1 EESLVNGSN
10 TRSEVEEHLNEAKSL
25 NNAMKQ
31 LRDKVAEKT
40 NVKQSSD
47 YINDSTEHQRGYDQ
61 ALQEAENIINEIGNP
76 TLNKSEI
83 EQKLQQLTDAQNA
96 LQGSHLLEEAKNNA
110 ITEINKL
117 TALNDAQRQKAIE
130 NVQAQQ
136 TIPAVNQQLT
146 LDREI
151 NTAMQALR
159 DKVGQQNNVHQQSNY
174 FNEDEQ
180 PKHNYDNSVQA
191 GQTIIDKLQD
201 PIMNKNEIEHA
212 INQINTTQTAL
223 SGENKL
229 HTDQESTN
237 RQIEG
242 LSSLNTA
249 QINAEKDLVNQA
261 KTRTD
266 VAQKLAAAKE
276 INSAMSNLRDGIQ
289 NKEDIKR
296 SSAYINADP
305 TKVTAYDQALQN
317 AENIINA
324 TPNVELNKA
333 TIEQAL
339 SRVQQAQ
346 QDLDGVQQLANA
358 KQQATQTVNG
368 LNSLN
373 DGQKRELNLLINSA
387 NTRTKVQEELNKATE
402 LNHAME
408 ALRNSVQNV
417 DQVKQSNNY
426 VNEDQ
431 PEQHNYDNAVN
442 EAQATINNNAQ
453 PVLDKLA
460 IERLTQTVNTTKDAL
475 HGTQKLIQDQQA
487 AETGIRGL
495 TSLNEPQ
502 KNAEVAK
509 VTAATTR
516 DEVRNIRQEATT
528 LDTAMLGLRKSIK
541 DKNDTKNSSK
551 YINEDHDQQ
560 QAYDNA
566 VNNAQH
572 VIDETQAT
580 LSSDTINQLANAVT
594 QAKSNLHGD
603 TKLQHDK
610 DSAKQ
615 TIAQLQN
622 LNSAQ
627 KHMEDSLIDNE
638 STRTQVQHD
647 LTEAQALDG
656 LMGALKES
664 IKDNTNIVSN
674 GNYIN
679 AEPSKKQA
687 YDAAVQNA
695 QNIINGTNQPTINK
709 GNVTTATQTVKNTKD
724 ALDGDHRLEEAKNN
738 ANQTIRNLSNLNN
751 AQKDAEKNLVNSAST
766 LEQVQQN
773 LQTAQQLDN
782 AMGELRQS
790 IANKDQVK
798 ADSKYL
804 NEDPQIKQNYDDAV
818 QRVETII
825 NETQNPE
832 LLKANIDQAT
842 QSVQN
847 AEQALHGAEKLN
859 QDKQT
864 SSTELDGLTD
874 LTDAQREKLREQINT
889 SNSRDD
895 IKQKIEQA
903 KALNDAMKKLKEQVA
918 QKDGVHANSD
928 YTNEDSAQKD
938 AYNNALKQAEDIINN
953 SSNPNL
959 NAQDITNALNNIKQA
974 QDNLHG
980 AQKLQQD
987 KNTTNQAI
995 GNLNHLN
1002 QPQKDALIQAINGA
1016 RSRDQVA
1023 EKLKEAEAL
1032 DEAMKQLEDQVNQ
1045 DDQISNSSP
1054 FINEDSDKQKTY
1066 NDKIQAAK
1074 EIINQ
1079 TSNPTLDKQKIA
1091 DTLQNI
1097 KDAVNNLHGDQ
1108 KLAQSKQDANNQ
1120 LNHLDDLTEE
1130 QKNHFKPLINNADTR
1145 DEVNKQLEIAKQLNG
1160 DMSTLHKVINDKDQ
1174 IQHLSNY
1181 INADNDKKQNYD
1193 NAIKEAEDLIH
1204 NHPDTLDHKALQ
1216 DLLNKIDQA
1225 HNELNGESRFK
1236 QALDNALNDIDSLNS
1251 LNVPQRQTVKDNINH
1266 VTTLESLAQ
1275 ELQKAKELNDA
1286 MKAMRDSIMNQEQ
1299 IRKNSNYT
1307 NEDLAQQNA
1316 YNHAV
1321 DKINNI
1327 IGEDNATMDPQI
1339 IKQAT
1344 QDINTAINGL
1354 NGDQKLQDAKTDA
1367 KQQITNFTGLT
1378 EPQKQALENIINQ
1391 QTSRANVA
1399 KQLSH
1404 AKFLNGKMEELK
1416 VAVAKAP
1423 LVRQNSNYINEDVS
1437 EKEAYEQ
1444 AIAKGQEIIN
1454 SENNPTISS
1463 TDINRTIQEINDAE
1477 QNLHGE
1483 NKLRQAQEI
1492 AKNEIQNLDGLNSAQ
1507 ITKLIQDIGRTITK
1521 PAVTQKLEEAK
1532 VINQA
1537 MQQLKQ
1543 SIADKDATLNS
1554 SNYLNED
1561 SEKKLAYDNAVSQAE
1576 QLINQLNDP
1585 TMDISNIQ
1593 AITQK
1598 VIQAKDSLHGANKLA
1613 QNQADSNLIINKST
1627 NLNDKQKQALNDL
1640 INHAQTKQQVA
1651 EIIAQS
1657 NKLNNEMGTLKT
1669 LVEEQT
1675 NVHQQSK
1682 YINEDS
1688 QVQNI
1693 YNDSIQK
1700 GREILNGTT
1709 DDVLNNNK
1717 IADAIQN
1724 IHLTKNNLHGDQK
1737 LQKAQ
1742 QDATN
1747 ELNYLTNLNNSQRQS
1762 EHDEINSAPSRTE
1775 VSNDLNHAKALNEA
1789 MRQLENEVALEN
1801 SVKKLSDFIN
1811 EDEAA
1816 QNEYSNALQKAKD
1829 IINGV
1834 PSSTLDKATIE
1845 DALLELQ
1852 NARES
1857 LHGEQKL
1864 QEAKNQAVAEI
1875 DNLQALNPGQVLA
1888 EKTLVNQASTKPEVQ
1903 EALQKAKELNEA
1915 MKALKTEINKK
1926 EQIKADSRYVNAD
1939 SGLQANYNSA
1949 LNYGSQIIA
1958 TTQPP
1963 ELNKDVINRATQTIK
1978 TAENNLNGQSKLA
1991 EAKSDGNQ
1999 SIEHLQGLTQSQ
2011 KDKQHD
2017 LINQAQTKQQVDDIV
2032 NNSKQLDNSMNQ
2044 LQQIVNNDNTVKQN
2058 SDFINEDSSQQD
2070 AYNHAIQA
2078 AKDLITAHPTIMDK
2092 NQIDQAIENI
2102 KQALNDLHGSNKLS
2116 EDKKEASEQLQNLNS
2131 LTNGQK
2137 DTILNHIFSA
2147 PTRSQVGEKIAS
2159 AKQLN
2164 NTMKALRDSI
2174 ADNNEILQSSKYFN
2188 EDSEQQNAYNQAV
2201 NKAKNIINDQPT
2213 PVMANDEIQSVLN
2226 EVKQTKDN
2234 LHGDQK
2240 LANDKTDA
2248 QATLNALNYLNQ
2260 AQRGNL
2266 ETKVQN
2272 SNSRPEVQKV
2282 VQLANQL
2289 NDAMKKLDD
2298 ALTGNDAIKQTSN
2311 YINEDTSQQV
2321 NFDEYTDRGKN
2332 IVAEQTNP
2340 NMSPTNIN
2348 TIADKITEAKND
2360 LHGVQKLEQAQQQS
2374 INTINQM
2381 TGLNQAQKEQLNQE
2395 IQQTQT
2401 RSEVHQVIKKAQ
2413 ALNDS
2418 MNTLRQSITDENEV
2432 KQTSNYINETV
2443 GNQTAYNN
2451 AVDRVKQIINQTSNP
2466 TMNPLEVERATSN
2479 VKTSKD
2485 ALHGERELNDNKNS
2499 KTFAVNHLDNLN
2511 QAQKEAL
2518 THEIEQATIVSQVN
2532 NIYNKAK
2539 ALNND
2544 MKKLKDIVAQ
2554 QDNVRQSN
2562 NYINED
2568 STPQNMYN
2576 DTINHA
2582 QSIIDQ
2588 VANPTMSHDE
2598 IENAINNIKHAINA
2612 LDGEHKLQQA
2622 KENANLLINSLN
2634 DLNAPQRDAINRLVN
2649 EAQTR
2654 EKVAE
2659 QLQSAQA
2666 LNDAMKHLRNS
2677 IQNQS
2682 SVRQESKYINASD
2695 AKKEQ
2700 YNHAVREVENIIN
2713 EQHPTLDKEIIKQLT
2728 DAVNQAN
2735 NDLNGVELLDA
2746 DKQNAHQ
2753 SIPTL
2758 MHLNQAQQNALNEK
2772 INNAVTRAEVAAII
2786 GQAKILD
2793 HAMENLEESIKDKEQ
2808 VKQSSNYINEDPDVQ
2823 ETYNNAVDHV
2833 TEILNQTVNPT
2844 LSIEDI
2850 EHAINEVNQAK
2861 KQLRGKQKLYQTI
2874 DLADKELSKLD
2885 DLTSQQSSSISNQIY
2900 TAKTRTEVAQAIE
2913 KAKSLNHAMKALNKV
2928 YKNTDKVLDS
2938 SRFINEDQP
2947 EKEAYQ
2953 QAINHVDSIIH
2964 RQTNPE
2970 MDPTVINSI
2979 THELETAQNNLHGD
2993 QKLAHA
2999 QQDAANVINGLIHLN
3014 VAQRE
3019 VMINA
3024 NTNAT
3029 TREKVAKNLDNAQ
3042 ALDKAMETLQQVVAH
3057 KNNILNDS
3065 KYLNEDS
3072 KYQQQYDRVVADAEQ
3087 LLNQT
3092 TNPTL
3097 EPYKIDIVKD
3107 NVLANE
3113 KILFGAEKL
3122 SYDKSNANDEI
3133 KHMNYLN
3140 NAQKQSIKDMIS
3152 HAALRTEVKQ
3162 LLQQAKTLDEAMK
3175 SLEDKTQVVITDTTL
3190 SNYTEASE
3198 DKKEKVDQ
3206 TVSHAQAIIDK
3217 INGSNVSLDQVRQAL
3232 EQLTQASENLDG
3244 DQRVEEAKVH
3254 ANQTIDQ
3261 LTHLN
3266 SLQQQTAKESV
3277 KNATKLEEI
3286 ATASNDALALNKVMG
3301 KLEQFINHADSVE
3314 NSDNYRQADDDKII
3328 AYDDALE
3335 HGQDIQKS
3343 NATQNEAKQALQQ
3356 LINAETS
3363 LNGFERLNHARPR
3376 ALEYIKS
3383 LEKINNAQKSALED
3397 KVTQSHDLLELEHL
3411 VNEGTNL
3418 NDIMGE
3424 LANAIVNNY
3433 APTKASIN
3441 YINADNLRKDNFTQA
3456 INNARDALNKT
3467 QGQNLDFNAI
3477 DTFKDDIFKTKDA
3490 LNGIERLTAAKSKA
3504 EKLID
3509 SLKFINKAQFT
3520 HANDEIM
3527 NTNSIAQLSRI
3538 VNQAF
3543 DLNDAMK
3550 SLRDEL
3556 NNKAFPVQA
3565 SSNYINSDEDL
3576 KQQFDHAL
3584 SNARKVLAKEN
3595 GKNLDEIQIEG
3606 LKQVIEDTKDALNGI
3621 QRLSKAK
3628 AKAIQYVQ
3636 SLSYINDAQRHIAE
3650 NNIHNSDDLSSLANT
3665 LSKASDL
3672 DNAMKDLR
3680 DTLESNSTSVPNSV
3694 NYINADK
3701 NFQIE
3706 FDEALQQASA
3716 TSSKTSENPATIEEV
3731 LGLSQAIYDTKNA

>member
-1 EESLVNGSN
+1 
-10 TRSEVEEHLNEAKSL
+10 
-25 NNAMKQ
+25 
-31 LRDKVAEKT
+31 
-40 NVKQSSD
+40 
-47 YINDSTEHQRGYDQ
+47 
-61 ALQEAENIINEIGNP
+61 
-76 TLNKSEI
+76 
-83 EQKLQQLTDAQNA
+83 
-96 LQGSHLLEEAKNNA
+96 
-110 ITEINKL
+110 
-117 TALNDAQRQKAIE
+117 
-130 NVQAQQ
+130 
-136 TIPAVNQQLT
+136 
-146 LDREI
+146 
-151 NTAMQALR
+151 
-159 DKVGQQNNVHQQSNY
+159 
-174 FNEDEQ
+174 
-180 PKHNYDNSVQA
+180 
-191 GQTIIDKLQD
+191 
-201 PIMNKNEIEHA
+201 
-212 INQINTTQTAL
+212 
-223 SGENKL
+223 
-229 HTDQESTN
+229 
-237 RQIEG
+237 
-242 LSSLNTA
+242 
-249 QINAEKDLVNQA
+249 
-261 KTRTD
+261 
-266 VAQKLAAAKE
+266 
-276 INSAMSNLRDGIQ
+276 
-289 NKEDIKR
+289 
-296 SSAYINADP
+296 
-305 TKVTAYDQALQN
+305 
-317 AENIINA
+317 
-324 TPNVELNKA
+324 
-333 TIEQAL
+333 
-339 SRVQQAQ
+339 
-346 QDLDGVQQLANA
+346 
-358 KQQATQTVNG
+358 
-368 LNSLN
+368 
-373 DGQKRELNLLINSA
+373 
-387 NTRTKVQEELNKATE
+387 
-402 LNHAME
+402 
-408 ALRNSVQNV
+408 
-417 DQVKQSNNY
+417 
-426 VNEDQ
+426 
-431 PEQHNYDNAVN
+431 
-442 EAQATINNNAQ
+442 
-453 PVLDKLA
+453 
-460 IERLTQTVNTTKDAL
+460 
-475 HGTQKLIQDQQA
+475 
-487 AETGIRGL
+487 
-495 TSLNEPQ
+495 
-502 KNAEVAK
+502 
-509 VTAATTR
+509 
-516 DEVRNIRQEATT
+516 
-528 LDTAMLGLRKSIK
+528 
-541 DKNDTKNSSK
+541 
-551 YINEDHDQQ
+551 
-560 QAYDNA
+560 
-566 VNNAQH
+566 
-572 VIDETQAT
+572 
-580 LSSDTINQLANAVT
+580 
-594 QAKSNLHGD
+594 
-603 TKLQHDK
+603 
-610 DSAKQ
+610 
-615 TIAQLQN
+615 
-622 LNSAQ
+622 
-627 KHMEDSLIDNE
+627 
-638 STRTQVQHD
+638 
-647 LTEAQALDG
+647 
-656 LMGALKES
+656 
-664 IKDNTNIVSN
+664 
-674 GNYIN
+674 
-679 AEPSKKQA
+679 
-687 YDAAVQNA
+687 
-695 QNIINGTNQPTINK
+695 
-709 GNVTTATQTVKNTKD
+709 
-724 ALDGDHRLEEAKNN
+724 
-738 ANQTIRNLSNLNN
+738 
-751 AQKDAEKNLVNSAST
+751 
-766 LEQVQQN
+766 
-773 LQTAQQLDN
+773 
-782 AMGELRQS
+782 
-790 IANKDQVK
+790 
-798 ADSKYL
+798 
-804 NEDPQIKQNYDDAV
+804 
-818 QRVETII
+818 
-825 NETQNPE
+825 
-832 LLKANIDQAT
+832 
-842 QSVQN
+842 
-847 AEQALHGAEKLN
+847 
-859 QDKQT
+859 
-864 SSTELDGLTD
+864 
-874 LTDAQREKLREQINT
+874 
-889 SNSRDD
+889 
-895 IKQKIEQA
+895 
-903 KALNDAMKKLKEQVA
+903 
-918 QKDGVHANSD
+918 
-928 YTNEDSAQKD
+928 
-938 AYNNALKQAEDIINN
+938 
-953 SSNPNL
+953 
-959 NAQDITNALNNIKQA
+959 
-974 QDNLHG
+974 
-980 AQKLQQD
+980 
-987 KNTTNQAI
+987 
-995 GNLNHLN
+995 
-1002 QPQKDALIQAINGA
+1002 
-1016 RSRDQVA
+1016 
-1023 EKLKEAEAL
+1023 
-1032 DEAMKQLEDQVNQ
+1032 
-1045 DDQISNSSP
+1045 
-1054 FINEDSDKQKTY
+1054 
-1066 NDKIQAAK
+1066 
-1074 EIINQ
+1074 
-1079 TSNPTLDKQKIA
+1079 
-1091 DTLQNI
+1091 
-1097 KDAVNNLHGDQ
+1097 
-1108 KLAQSKQDANNQ
+1108 
-1120 LNHLDDLTEE
+1120 
-1130 QKNHFKPLINNADTR
+1130 
-1145 DEVNKQLEIAKQLNG
+1145 
-1160 DMSTLHKVINDKDQ
+1160 
-1174 IQHLSNY
+1174 
-1181 INADNDKKQNYD
+1181 
-1193 NAIKEAEDLIH
+1193 
-1204 NHPDTLDHKALQ
+1204 
-1216 DLLNKIDQA
+1216 
-1225 HNELNGESRFK
+1225 
-1236 QALDNALNDIDSLNS
+1236 
-1251 LNVPQRQTVKDNINH
+1251 
-1266 VTTLESLAQ
+1266 
-1275 ELQKAKELNDA
+1275 
-1286 MKAMRDSIMNQEQ
+1286 
-1299 IRKNSNYT
+1299 
-1307 NEDLAQQNA
+1307 
-1316 YNHAV
+1316 
-1321 DKINNI
+1321 
-1327 IGEDNATMDPQI
+1327 
-1339 IKQAT
+1339 
-1344 QDINTAINGL
+1344 
-1354 NGDQKLQDAKTDA
+1354 
-1367 KQQITNFTGLT
+1367 
-1378 EPQKQALENIINQ
+1378 
-1391 QTSRANVA
+1391 
-1399 KQLSH
+1399 
-1404 AKFLNGKMEELK
+1404 
-1416 VAVAKAP
+1416 
-1423 LVRQNSNYINEDVS
+1423 
-1437 EKEAYEQ
+1437 
-1444 AIAKGQEIIN
+1444 
-1454 SENNPTISS
+1454 
-1463 TDINRTIQEINDAE
+1463 
-1477 QNLHGE
+1477 
-1483 NKLRQAQEI
+1483 
-1492 AKNEIQNLDGLNSAQ
+1492 
-1507 ITKLIQDIGRTITK
+1507 
-1521 PAVTQKLEEAK
+1521 
-1532 VINQA
+1532 
-1537 MQQLKQ
+1537 
-1543 SIADKDATLNS
+1543 
-1554 SNYLNED
+1554 
-1561 SEKKLAYDNAVSQAE
+1561 
-1576 QLINQLNDP
+1576 
-1585 TMDISNIQ
+1585 
-1593 AITQK
+1593 
-1598 VIQAKDSLHGANKLA
+1598 
-1613 QNQADSNLIINKST
+1613 
-1627 NLNDKQKQALNDL
+1627 
-1640 INHAQTKQQVA
+1640 
-1651 EIIAQS
+1651 
-1657 NKLNNEMGTLKT
+1657 
-1669 LVEEQT
+1669 
-1675 NVHQQSK
+1675 
-1682 YINEDS
+1682 
-1688 QVQNI
+1688 
-1693 YNDSIQK
+1693 
-1700 GREILNGTT
+1700 
-1709 DDVLNNNK
+1709 
-1717 IADAIQN
+1717 
-1724 IHLTKNNLHGDQK
+1724 
-1737 LQKAQ
+1737 
-1742 QDATN
+1742 
-1747 ELNYLTNLNNSQRQS
+1747 
-1762 EHDEINSAPSRTE
+1762 
-1775 VSNDLNHAKALNEA
+1775 
-1789 MRQLENEVALEN
+1789 
-1801 SVKKLSDFIN
+1801 
-1811 EDEAA
+1811 
-1816 QNEYSNALQKAKD
+1816 
-1829 IINGV
+1829 
-1834 PSSTLDKATIE
+1834 
-1845 DALLELQ
+1845 
-1852 NARES
+1852 
-1857 LHGEQKL
+1857 
-1864 QEAKNQAVAEI
+1864 
-1875 DNLQALNPGQVLA
+1875 
-1888 EKTLVNQASTKPEVQ
+1888 
-1903 EALQKAKELNEA
+1903 

-2401 RSEVHQVIKKAQ
+2401 RSEVHQVINKAQ

-2418 MNTLRQSITDENEV
+2418 MNTLRQSITDEHEV

-2582 QSIIDQ
+2582 QSIFDQ

-2850 EHAINEVNQAK
+2850 EHAINKVNQAK

-2928 YKNTDKVLDS
+2928 YKNADKVLDS

-2999 QQDAANVINGLIHLN
+2999 KQDAANVINGLIHLN

-3019 VMINA
+3019 VMINT

-3072 KYQQQYDRVVADAEQ
+3072 KYQQQYDRVIADAEQ

-3097 EPYKIDIVKD
+3097 EPYKVDIVKD

-3190 SNYTEASE
+3190 PNYTEASE

-3286 ATASNDALALNKVMG
+3286 ATASNNALALNKVMG
-3301 KLEQFINHADSVE
+3301 KLEQFINHAILLKIVIII
-3314 NSDNYRQADDDKII
+3314 DKPTTTK
-3328 AYDDALE
+3328 L
-3335 HGQDIQKS
+3335 
-3343 NATQNEAKQALQQ
+3343 
-3356 LINAETS
+3356 S
-3363 LNGFERLNHARPR
+3363 LMMMH
-3376 ALEYIKS
+3376 
-3383 LEKINNAQKSALED
+3383 
-3397 KVTQSHDLLELEHL
+3397 
-3411 VNEGTNL
+3411 
-3418 NDIMGE
+3418 
-3424 LANAIVNNY
+3424 
-3433 APTKASIN
+3433 
-3441 YINADNLRKDNFTQA
+3441 
-3456 INNARDALNKT
+3456 
-3467 QGQNLDFNAI
+3467 
-3477 DTFKDDIFKTKDA
+3477 
-3490 LNGIERLTAAKSKA
+3490 
-3504 EKLID
+3504 
-3509 SLKFINKAQFT
+3509 
-3520 HANDEIM
+3520 
-3527 NTNSIAQLSRI
+3527 
-3538 VNQAF
+3538 
-3543 DLNDAMK
+3543 
-3550 SLRDEL
+3550 
-3556 NNKAFPVQA
+3556 
-3565 SSNYINSDEDL
+3565 
-3576 KQQFDHAL
+3576 
-3584 SNARKVLAKEN
+3584 
-3595 GKNLDEIQIEG
+3595 
-3606 LKQVIEDTKDALNGI
+3606 
-3621 QRLSKAK
+3621 
-3628 AKAIQYVQ
+3628 
-3636 SLSYINDAQRHIAE
+3636 
-3650 NNIHNSDDLSSLANT
+3650 
-3665 LSKASDL
+3665 
-3672 DNAMKDLR
+3672 
-3680 DTLESNSTSVPNSV
+3680 
-3694 NYINADK
+3694 
-3701 NFQIE
+3701 
-3706 FDEALQQASA
+3706 
-3716 TSSKTSENPATIEEV
+3716 
-3731 LGLSQAIYDTKNA
+3731 

>member
-1 EESLVNGSN
+1 
-10 TRSEVEEHLNEAKSL
+10 
-25 NNAMKQ
+25 
-31 LRDKVAEKT
+31 
-40 NVKQSSD
+40 
-47 YINDSTEHQRGYDQ
+47 
-61 ALQEAENIINEIGNP
+61 
-76 TLNKSEI
+76 
-83 EQKLQQLTDAQNA
+83 
-96 LQGSHLLEEAKNNA
+96 
-110 ITEINKL
+110 
-117 TALNDAQRQKAIE
+117 
-130 NVQAQQ
+130 
-136 TIPAVNQQLT
+136 
-146 LDREI
+146 
-151 NTAMQALR
+151 
-159 DKVGQQNNVHQQSNY
+159 
-174 FNEDEQ
+174 
-180 PKHNYDNSVQA
+180 
-191 GQTIIDKLQD
+191 
-201 PIMNKNEIEHA
+201 
-212 INQINTTQTAL
+212 
-223 SGENKL
+223 
-229 HTDQESTN
+229 
-237 RQIEG
+237 
-242 LSSLNTA
+242 
-249 QINAEKDLVNQA
+249 
-261 KTRTD
+261 
-266 VAQKLAAAKE
+266 
-276 INSAMSNLRDGIQ
+276 
-289 NKEDIKR
+289 
-296 SSAYINADP
+296 
-305 TKVTAYDQALQN
+305 
-317 AENIINA
+317 
-324 TPNVELNKA
+324 
-333 TIEQAL
+333 
-339 SRVQQAQ
+339 
-346 QDLDGVQQLANA
+346 
-358 KQQATQTVNG
+358 
-368 LNSLN
+368 
-373 DGQKRELNLLINSA
+373 
-387 NTRTKVQEELNKATE
+387 
-402 LNHAME
+402 
-408 ALRNSVQNV
+408 
-417 DQVKQSNNY
+417 
-426 VNEDQ
+426 
-431 PEQHNYDNAVN
+431 
-442 EAQATINNNAQ
+442 
-453 PVLDKLA
+453 
-460 IERLTQTVNTTKDAL
+460 
-475 HGTQKLIQDQQA
+475 
-487 AETGIRGL
+487 
-495 TSLNEPQ
+495 
-502 KNAEVAK
+502 
-509 VTAATTR
+509 
-516 DEVRNIRQEATT
+516 
-528 LDTAMLGLRKSIK
+528 
-541 DKNDTKNSSK
+541 
-551 YINEDHDQQ
+551 
-560 QAYDNA
+560 
-566 VNNAQH
+566 
-572 VIDETQAT
+572 
-580 LSSDTINQLANAVT
+580 
-594 QAKSNLHGD
+594 
-603 TKLQHDK
+603 
-610 DSAKQ
+610 
-615 TIAQLQN
+615 
-622 LNSAQ
+622 
-627 KHMEDSLIDNE
+627 
-638 STRTQVQHD
+638 
-647 LTEAQALDG
+647 
-656 LMGALKES
+656 
-664 IKDNTNIVSN
+664 
-674 GNYIN
+674 
-679 AEPSKKQA
+679 
-687 YDAAVQNA
+687 
-695 QNIINGTNQPTINK
+695 
-709 GNVTTATQTVKNTKD
+709 
-724 ALDGDHRLEEAKNN
+724 
-738 ANQTIRNLSNLNN
+738 
-751 AQKDAEKNLVNSAST
+751 
-766 LEQVQQN
+766 
-773 LQTAQQLDN
+773 
-782 AMGELRQS
+782 
-790 IANKDQVK
+790 
-798 ADSKYL
+798 
-804 NEDPQIKQNYDDAV
+804 
-818 QRVETII
+818 
-825 NETQNPE
+825 
-832 LLKANIDQAT
+832 
-842 QSVQN
+842 
-847 AEQALHGAEKLN
+847 
-859 QDKQT
+859 
-864 SSTELDGLTD
+864 
-874 LTDAQREKLREQINT
+874 
-889 SNSRDD
+889 
-895 IKQKIEQA
+895 
-903 KALNDAMKKLKEQVA
+903 
-918 QKDGVHANSD
+918 
-928 YTNEDSAQKD
+928 
-938 AYNNALKQAEDIINN
+938 
-953 SSNPNL
+953 
-959 NAQDITNALNNIKQA
+959 
-974 QDNLHG
+974 
-980 AQKLQQD
+980 
-987 KNTTNQAI
+987 
-995 GNLNHLN
+995 
-1002 QPQKDALIQAINGA
+1002 
-1016 RSRDQVA
+1016 
-1023 EKLKEAEAL
+1023 
-1032 DEAMKQLEDQVNQ
+1032 
-1045 DDQISNSSP
+1045 
-1054 FINEDSDKQKTY
+1054 
-1066 NDKIQAAK
+1066 
-1074 EIINQ
+1074 
-1079 TSNPTLDKQKIA
+1079 
-1091 DTLQNI
+1091 
-1097 KDAVNNLHGDQ
+1097 
-1108 KLAQSKQDANNQ
+1108 
-1120 LNHLDDLTEE
+1120 
-1130 QKNHFKPLINNADTR
+1130 
-1145 DEVNKQLEIAKQLNG
+1145 
-1160 DMSTLHKVINDKDQ
+1160 
-1174 IQHLSNY
+1174 
-1181 INADNDKKQNYD
+1181 
-1193 NAIKEAEDLIH
+1193 
-1204 NHPDTLDHKALQ
+1204 
-1216 DLLNKIDQA
+1216 
-1225 HNELNGESRFK
+1225 
-1236 QALDNALNDIDSLNS
+1236 
-1251 LNVPQRQTVKDNINH
+1251 
-1266 VTTLESLAQ
+1266 
-1275 ELQKAKELNDA
+1275 
-1286 MKAMRDSIMNQEQ
+1286 
-1299 IRKNSNYT
+1299 
-1307 NEDLAQQNA
+1307 
-1316 YNHAV
+1316 
-1321 DKINNI
+1321 
-1327 IGEDNATMDPQI
+1327 
-1339 IKQAT
+1339 
-1344 QDINTAINGL
+1344 
-1354 NGDQKLQDAKTDA
+1354 
-1367 KQQITNFTGLT
+1367 
-1378 EPQKQALENIINQ
+1378 
-1391 QTSRANVA
+1391 
-1399 KQLSH
+1399 
-1404 AKFLNGKMEELK
+1404 
-1416 VAVAKAP
+1416 
-1423 LVRQNSNYINEDVS
+1423 
-1437 EKEAYEQ
+1437 
-1444 AIAKGQEIIN
+1444 
-1454 SENNPTISS
+1454 
-1463 TDINRTIQEINDAE
+1463 
-1477 QNLHGE
+1477 
-1483 NKLRQAQEI
+1483 
-1492 AKNEIQNLDGLNSAQ
+1492 
-1507 ITKLIQDIGRTITK
+1507 
-1521 PAVTQKLEEAK
+1521 
-1532 VINQA
+1532 
-1537 MQQLKQ
+1537 
-1543 SIADKDATLNS
+1543 
-1554 SNYLNED
+1554 
-1561 SEKKLAYDNAVSQAE
+1561 
-1576 QLINQLNDP
+1576 
-1585 TMDISNIQ
+1585 
-1593 AITQK
+1593 
-1598 VIQAKDSLHGANKLA
+1598 
-1613 QNQADSNLIINKST
+1613 
-1627 NLNDKQKQALNDL
+1627 
-1640 INHAQTKQQVA
+1640 
-1651 EIIAQS
+1651 
-1657 NKLNNEMGTLKT
+1657 
-1669 LVEEQT
+1669 
-1675 NVHQQSK
+1675 
-1682 YINEDS
+1682 
-1688 QVQNI
+1688 
-1693 YNDSIQK
+1693 
-1700 GREILNGTT
+1700 
-1709 DDVLNNNK
+1709 
-1717 IADAIQN
+1717 
-1724 IHLTKNNLHGDQK
+1724 
-1737 LQKAQ
+1737 
-1742 QDATN
+1742 
-1747 ELNYLTNLNNSQRQS
+1747 
-1762 EHDEINSAPSRTE
+1762 
-1775 VSNDLNHAKALNEA
+1775 
-1789 MRQLENEVALEN
+1789 
-1801 SVKKLSDFIN
+1801 
-1811 EDEAA
+1811 
-1816 QNEYSNALQKAKD
+1816 
-1829 IINGV
+1829 
-1834 PSSTLDKATIE
+1834 
-1845 DALLELQ
+1845 
-1852 NARES
+1852 
-1857 LHGEQKL
+1857 
-1864 QEAKNQAVAEI
+1864 
-1875 DNLQALNPGQVLA
+1875 
-1888 EKTLVNQASTKPEVQ
+1888 
-1903 EALQKAKELNEA
+1903 
-1915 MKALKTEINKK
+1915 
-1926 EQIKADSRYVNAD
+1926 
-1939 SGLQANYNSA
+1939 
-1949 LNYGSQIIA
+1949 
-1958 TTQPP
+1958 
-1963 ELNKDVINRATQTIK
+1963 
-1978 TAENNLNGQSKLA
+1978 
-1991 EAKSDGNQ
+1991 
-1999 SIEHLQGLTQSQ
+1999 
-2011 KDKQHD
+2011 
-2017 LINQAQTKQQVDDIV
+2017 
-2032 NNSKQLDNSMNQ
+2032 
-2044 LQQIVNNDNTVKQN
+2044 
-2058 SDFINEDSSQQD
+2058 
-2070 AYNHAIQA
+2070 
-2078 AKDLITAHPTIMDK
+2078 
-2092 NQIDQAIENI
+2092 
-2102 KQALNDLHGSNKLS
+2102 
-2116 EDKKEASEQLQNLNS
+2116 
-2131 LTNGQK
+2131 
-2137 DTILNHIFSA
+2137 
-2147 PTRSQVGEKIAS
+2147 
-2159 AKQLN
+2159 
-2164 NTMKALRDSI
+2164 
-2174 ADNNEILQSSKYFN
+2174 
-2188 EDSEQQNAYNQAV
+2188 
-2201 NKAKNIINDQPT
+2201 
-2213 PVMANDEIQSVLN
+2213 MANDEIQSVLN

-2240 LANDKTDA
+2240 LANAKTNA
-2248 QATLNALNYLNQ
+2248 QATLNALNHLNQ

-2401 RSEVHQVIKKAQ
+2401 RSEVHQVINKAQ

-2418 MNTLRQSITDENEV
+2418 MNTLRQSITDEHEV

-2518 THEIEQATIVSQVN
+2518 TREIEQATIVSQVN

-2677 IQNQS
+2677 IQNQA

-2695 AKKEQ
+2695 DKKEQ
-2700 YNHAVREVENIIN
+2700 YNQAVREVENIIN

-2758 MHLNQAQQNALNEK
+2758 THLNQAQQNALNEK

-2786 GQAKILD
+2786 GQAKLLD

-2823 ETYNNAVDHV
+2823 ETYDNAVDHV

-2913 KAKSLNHAMKALNKV
+2913 KAKSLNHAMKALNKA
-2928 YKNTDKVLDS
+2928 YKNADKVLDS
-2938 SRFINEDQP
+2938 SQFINEDQP

-2970 MDPTVINSI
+2970 MDSTVINSI

-3019 VMINA
+3019 VMINT

-3072 KYQQQYDRVVADAEQ
+3072 KYQQQYDRVIADAEQ

-3097 EPYKIDIVKD
+3097 EPYKVDIVKD

-3190 SNYTEASE
+3190 PNYTEASE

-3232 EQLTQASENLDG
+3232 EQLTQASENLNG

-3277 KNATKLEEI
+3277 NNATKLEEI
-3286 ATASNDALALNKVMG
+3286 ATASNNAQALNKVMG

-3328 AYDDALE
+3328 AYDEALE
-3335 HGQDIQKS
+3335 HGQDIQKT
-3343 NATQNEAKQALQQ
+3343 NATQNETKQALQQ

-3556 NNKAFPVQA
+3556 NNQAFPVQA

-3680 DTLESNSTSVPNSV
+3680 DTIESNSTSVPNSV

-3701 NFQIE
+3701 NLQIE

-3731 LGLSQAIYDTKNA
+3731 LGLSQAIYDTKMH